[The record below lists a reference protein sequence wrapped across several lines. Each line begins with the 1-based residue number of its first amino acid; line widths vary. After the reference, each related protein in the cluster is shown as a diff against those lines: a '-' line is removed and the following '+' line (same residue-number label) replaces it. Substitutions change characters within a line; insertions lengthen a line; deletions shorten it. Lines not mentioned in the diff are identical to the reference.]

1 MTLRFFLVS
10 VLSFVLFL
18 FPACTSGNTPPDF
31 PLLEPLDFGKGLVF
45 FEQRM
50 HIEGEPGPP
59 YIFIDFPTYRF
70 REEEG
75 LLISFNGIFGSGE
88 GKVDP
93 YAVDL
98 IFGEGISLSG
108 SAGSGATSGLHGVA
122 DFPFTTRTLR
132 VQEMRP
138 DGSLLLQ
145 KDGGTVTFFEL
156 TFPNPLPSG
165 TFLLRPGERLEYSV
179 TKKLFLSGTM
189 RRLTLTVLLRS
200 AFINRENCQNGTW
213 ADM

>member
-1 MTLRFFLVS
+1 MNLRLFL
-10 VLSFVLFL
+10 LSVLFL
-18 FPACTSGNTPPDF
+18 SLFTFPACTAGTTPPDF
-31 PLLEPLDFGKGLVF
+31 PVLEPLDFEKGLIF
-45 FEQRM
+45 FEQRI

-75 LLISFNGIFGSGE
+75 VLISFNGAFGSGE

-98 IFGEGISLSG
+98 ILGEGTSLSG
-108 SAGSGATSGLHGVA
+108 SAGSGAISGLRGIT
-122 DFPFTTRTLR
+122 DFPFTTRTLL

-138 DGSLLLQ
+138 DGSLLLR
-145 KDGGTVTFFEL
+145 KDNDTITFFEL

-165 TFLLRPGERLEYSV
+165 TFLIRPGERQRYTV
-179 TKKLFLSGTM
+179 TRTFFLSGSM
-189 RRLTLTVLLRS
+189 RRLTLTVFLRS